1 MRTMTSHVVE
11 AFVAFVA
18 MDVWATTAATAHASV
33 LAIFWSF
40 DAQGKKIA
48 PFVLAI
54 AGTSTLL
61 RWPKRAFFLTSIY
74 TRKRRSELRARC
86 SAVIVR

>member
-11 AFVAFVA
+11 ALVAFVA

-40 DAQGKKIA
+40 DAQAKIA
-48 PFVLAI
+48 PFVLTHAI
-54 AGTSTLL
+54 AGTSTLV
-61 RWPKRAFFLTSIY
+61 KRAF
-74 TRKRRSELRARC
+74 
-86 SAVIVR
+86 